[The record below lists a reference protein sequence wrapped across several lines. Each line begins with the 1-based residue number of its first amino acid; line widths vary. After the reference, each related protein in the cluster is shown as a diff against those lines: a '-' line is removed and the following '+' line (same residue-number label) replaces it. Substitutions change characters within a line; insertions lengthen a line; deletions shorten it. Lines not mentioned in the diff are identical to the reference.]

1 MKKTIRNHI
10 DTITTCRLAEGLI
23 LERRVT
29 ENGIDL
35 RVMLQRPLEE
45 YDSQVDIQNAYGYEM
60 ITETEYARLMEL
72 WELRAQSVQKAGPYK
87 DRVVEMLELAA
98 RAIWDAYGENVAAY
112 DEKVSRM
119 HREARRIAQENL
131 LRDLDSKNI

>member
-35 RVMLQRPLEE
+35 RVMLQL
-45 YDSQVDIQNAYGYEM
+45 SLIH
-60 ITETEYARLMEL
+60 I
-72 WELRAQSVQKAGPYK
+72 
-87 DRVVEMLELAA
+87 
-98 RAIWDAYGENVAAY
+98 
-112 DEKVSRM
+112 
-119 HREARRIAQENL
+119 
-131 LRDLDSKNI
+131 

>member
-10 DTITTCRLAEGLI
+10 DTNTTTRCLAEGLI

-45 YDSQVDIQNAYGYEM
+45 YDGLQ
-60 ITETEYARLMEL
+60 T
-72 WELRAQSVQKAGPYK
+72 
-87 DRVVEMLELAA
+87 AA
-98 RAIWDAYGENVAAY
+98 EAAY
-112 DEKVSRM
+112 IEQYLVEKYRGVADVATILQLAS
-119 HREARRIAQENL
+119 
-131 LRDLDSKNI
+131 

>member
-10 DTITTCRLAEGLI
+10 DTNTTTRRLAEGLI

-45 YDSQVDIQNAYGYEM
+45 YDALQ
-60 ITETEYARLMEL
+60 T
-72 WELRAQSVQKAGPYK
+72 
-87 DRVVEMLELAA
+87 AA
-98 RAIWDAYGENVAAY
+98 EAAY
-112 DEKVSRM
+112 IEQYLVEKYRGVADVAVILQLAS
-119 HREARRIAQENL
+119 
-131 LRDLDSKNI
+131 

>member
-35 RVMLQRPLEE
+35 RVMLQRP
-45 YDSQVDIQNAYGYEM
+45 
-60 ITETEYARLMEL
+60 
-72 WELRAQSVQKAGPYK
+72 
-87 DRVVEMLELAA
+87 RVEFDGRHTAA
-98 RAIWDAYGENVAAY
+98 EAAY
-112 DEKVSRM
+112 ITQYRVEKYRGVADVATILQLAS
-119 HREARRIAQENL
+119 
-131 LRDLDSKNI
+131 

>member
-10 DTITTCRLAEGLI
+10 DTNTTTRRLAEGLI

-45 YDSQVDIQNAYGYEM
+45 YDG
-60 ITETEYARLMEL
+60 
-72 WELRAQSVQKAGPYK
+72 LRT
-87 DRVVEMLELAA
+87 AA
-98 RAIWDAYGENVAAY
+98 EAAY
-112 DEKVSRM
+112 IEQYLVEKYRGVADVAVILQLAS
-119 HREARRIAQENL
+119 
-131 LRDLDSKNI
+131 

>member
-10 DTITTCRLAEGLI
+10 DTNTTTRRLAEGLI

-45 YDSQVDIQNAYGYEM
+45 YDGLQ
-60 ITETEYARLMEL
+60 T
-72 WELRAQSVQKAGPYK
+72 
-87 DRVVEMLELAA
+87 AA
-98 RAIWDAYGENVAAY
+98 EAAY
-112 DEKVSRM
+112 IEQYLVAKYRGVADVAVILQLAS
-119 HREARRIAQENL
+119 
-131 LRDLDSKNI
+131 

>member
-10 DTITTCRLAEGLI
+10 DTNITTRCLAEGLI

-45 YDSQVDIQNAYGYEM
+45 YDGLQ
-60 ITETEYARLMEL
+60 T
-72 WELRAQSVQKAGPYK
+72 
-87 DRVVEMLELAA
+87 AA
-98 RAIWDAYGENVAAY
+98 EAAY
-112 DEKVSRM
+112 IEQYLVEKYRGVADVATILQLAS
-119 HREARRIAQENL
+119 
-131 LRDLDSKNI
+131 

>member
-10 DTITTCRLAEGLI
+10 DTTTTRRLAEGLI

-45 YDSQVDIQNAYGYEM
+45 YDGLQ
-60 ITETEYARLMEL
+60 T
-72 WELRAQSVQKAGPYK
+72 
-87 DRVVEMLELAA
+87 AA
-98 RAIWDAYGENVAAY
+98 EAAY
-112 DEKVSRM
+112 IEQYLVEKYRGVADVAVILQLAS
-119 HREARRIAQENL
+119 
-131 LRDLDSKNI
+131 

>member
-10 DTITTCRLAEGLI
+10 DTNTTTSRLAEGLI

-45 YDSQVDIQNAYGYEM
+45 YDGLL
-60 ITETEYARLMEL
+60 T
-72 WELRAQSVQKAGPYK
+72 
-87 DRVVEMLELAA
+87 AA
-98 RAIWDAYGENVAAY
+98 EAAY
-112 DEKVSRM
+112 IEQYLVEKYRGVADVATILQLAS
-119 HREARRIAQENL
+119 
-131 LRDLDSKNI
+131 

>member
-10 DTITTCRLAEGLI
+10 DTNTTRRLAEGLI

-45 YDSQVDIQNAYGYEM
+45 YDGLQTAAEAVYIEQY
-60 ITETEYARLMEL
+60 L
-72 WELRAQSVQKAGPYK
+72 
-87 DRVVEMLELAA
+87 VEKYRGVADVATILQLA
-98 RAIWDAYGENVAAY
+98 
-112 DEKVSRM
+112 S
-119 HREARRIAQENL
+119 
-131 LRDLDSKNI
+131 

>member
-10 DTITTCRLAEGLI
+10 DTNTTTRRLAEGLI

-45 YDSQVDIQNAYGYEM
+45 YDGLQTTAE
-60 ITETEYARLMEL
+60 
-72 WELRAQSVQKAGPYK
+72 
-87 DRVVEMLELAA
+87 
-98 RAIWDAYGENVAAY
+98 AAY
-112 DEKVSRM
+112 IEQYLVEKYRGVADVATILQLAS
-119 HREARRIAQENL
+119 
-131 LRDLDSKNI
+131 

>member
-10 DTITTCRLAEGLI
+10 DTNTTRRLAEGLI

-45 YDSQVDIQNAYGYEM
+45 YDGLQTTAE
-60 ITETEYARLMEL
+60 
-72 WELRAQSVQKAGPYK
+72 
-87 DRVVEMLELAA
+87 
-98 RAIWDAYGENVAAY
+98 AAY
-112 DEKVSRM
+112 IEQYLVEKYRGVADVATILQLAS
-119 HREARRIAQENL
+119 
-131 LRDLDSKNI
+131 

>member
-10 DTITTCRLAEGLI
+10 DTNTTTRRLAEGLI

-45 YDSQVDIQNAYGYEM
+45 HDGLQ
-60 ITETEYARLMEL
+60 T
-72 WELRAQSVQKAGPYK
+72 
-87 DRVVEMLELAA
+87 AA
-98 RAIWDAYGENVAAY
+98 EAAY
-112 DEKVSRM
+112 IEQYLVEKYRGVADVATILQLAS
-119 HREARRIAQENL
+119 
-131 LRDLDSKNI
+131 

>member
-10 DTITTCRLAEGLI
+10 DTNTTTRRLAEGLI

-45 YDSQVDIQNAYGYEM
+45 YDGLQTAAEATYIEQY
-60 ITETEYARLMEL
+60 L
-72 WELRAQSVQKAGPYK
+72 
-87 DRVVEMLELAA
+87 VEKYRGVADVAVILQLA
-98 RAIWDAYGENVAAY
+98 
-112 DEKVSRM
+112 S
-119 HREARRIAQENL
+119 
-131 LRDLDSKNI
+131 

>member
-10 DTITTCRLAEGLI
+10 DTNTTTRRLAEGLI

-45 YDSQVDIQNAYGYEM
+45 YDGLQTA
-60 ITETEYARLMEL
+60 
-72 WELRAQSVQKAGPYK
+72 AG
-87 DRVVEMLELAA
+87 
-98 RAIWDAYGENVAAY
+98 
-112 DEKVSRM
+112 SRYQ
-119 HREARRIAQENL
+119 RNRFWPVFQEASWRMTATSATPRYFST
-131 LRDLDSKNI
+131 RYCSM

>member
-10 DTITTCRLAEGLI
+10 DTNTTTRRLAEGLI

-45 YDSQVDIQNAYGYEM
+45 YDGLK
-60 ITETEYARLMEL
+60 T
-72 WELRAQSVQKAGPYK
+72 
-87 DRVVEMLELAA
+87 AA
-98 RAIWDAYGENVAAY
+98 EAAY
-112 DEKVSRM
+112 IEQYLVEKYRGVADVAVILQLAS
-119 HREARRIAQENL
+119 
-131 LRDLDSKNI
+131 